1 MFSFYEGYHPQ
12 NAILFLFTIN
22 ILTCRQWQLLL
33 NNLPKIIYSSETS
46 DYIIKDD
53 FDGDQVI
60 IFK

>member
-1 MFSFYEGYHPQ
+1 M
-12 NAILFLFTIN
+12 TITPY
-22 ILTCRQWQLLL
+22 I
-33 NNLPKIIYSSETS
+33 NNPPKIIYSNETS